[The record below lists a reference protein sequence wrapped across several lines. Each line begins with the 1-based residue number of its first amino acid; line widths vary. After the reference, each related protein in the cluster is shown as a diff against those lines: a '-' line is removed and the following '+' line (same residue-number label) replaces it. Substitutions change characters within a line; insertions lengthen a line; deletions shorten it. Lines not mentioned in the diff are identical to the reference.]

1 MPRATQAER
10 YQGKSSGMSIAFAT
24 PSKISSLSRVVNLGP
39 EKKLSE
45 GSLISKLQ
53 AASRT

>member
-10 YQGKSSGMSIAFAT
+10 YQGKSSGMSVAFAT

-39 EKKLSE
+39 EKKLPE